1 MTRFFQLLLLPLL
14 FLVSIANAQIET
26 NEQGAGRYARQTYGG
41 LVIRTNGW
49 GGSYVKGKNKGAF
62 IVRQVS
68 YDFNFVKHEKE
79 QKSYFQDP
87 SARPYVF
94 GKQNAV
100 YNFKLNYGY
109 KKDIATKQRKS
120 GVQVAYAWGLG
131 PSVSLLRPIY
141 LEVLVIDPNLNGYS
155 LSTEKFDPNKHF
167 VDNIY
172 GRASNFLGFSELS
185 IVPGFSAKASMHFE
199 YSNYRDGV
207 KGFEVGISGEAY
219 PKRIEIM
226 SNQVLSSYPDGAK
239 NHWLFVSGYVHF
251 YFGRKYN

>member
-1 MTRFFQLLLLPLL
+1 MTRFFQLLFLPLL

-239 NHWLFVSGYVHF
+239 NHWLFVSGYVHC
-251 YFGRKYN
+251 YFGRECN